1 MAPKIQLALTP
12 FAFVL
17 DGFCGMID
25 EETTGPQVEAALLAA
40 ILDDPPDKPLIP
52 VYMGIPKFGIAPCI
66 LWFWRK
72 KQLKDAYA
80 RGDEDSDQQKD
91 SANQKK
97 NAKVKNATGKKGK
110 HKDLEMVEME

>member
-52 VYMGIPKFGIAPCI
+52 VYMGIPNVRDRPLHFVVLAEKAAEGRI
-66 LWFWRK
+66 RS
-72 KQLKDAYA
+72 
-80 RGDEDSDQQKD
+80 R
-91 SANQKK
+91 
-97 NAKVKNATGKKGK
+97 
-110 HKDLEMVEME
+110 

>member
-1 MAPKIQLALTP
+1 M
-12 FAFVL
+12 
-17 DGFCGMID
+17 
-25 EETTGPQVEAALLAA
+25 
-40 ILDDPPDKPLIP
+40 
-52 VYMGIPKFGIAPCI
+52 
-66 LWFWRK
+66 WFWRK

>member
-1 MAPKIQLALTP
+1 M
-12 FAFVL
+12 
-17 DGFCGMID
+17 
-25 EETTGPQVEAALLAA
+25 EAALLAA

-52 VYMGIPKFGIAPCI
+52 VYMGIPMFGIAPCI
-66 LWFWRK
+66 LWFWRE